1 MPRLVTPGNKP
12 VLAVFSFMVS
22 PMMLRNLCAVLAIA
36 FLLIAPFAEAAAK
49 TDSRKIIGLDRI
61 VAIVNNEVITESE
74 LRGRVASIRSRLQA
88 KKIAIPSLE
97 VLQRQV
103 LERMVLEQVQLQ
115 RAKTLGIR
123 ITDKQLETAIDSVA
137 KSNKLTRAQF
147 MRKIKKTGL
156 TIAQYKQELH
166 RQLIIRR
173 LIEREIRARIRISDQ
188 EILEYLETR
197 KNILRRSESYR
208 LSHIFIAI
216 PEAATPAQINAAKA
230 KALQVHKLLTQ
241 GNDFSQ
247 VAIAYSQDKFAL
259 QGGDMGWR
267 RPNQLPNLFLDTINK
282 MQPGTFSPVLQ
293 STNGYHILR
302 LDETRGGARKTL
314 APVTQTL
321 VRHILIKPDQLL
333 PPKEA
338 LKKALQLRERII
350 NGDDFAT
357 LARAHSADT
366 ISASR
371 GGDLGWSNPGNLVP
385 KFEKAMNGLKPN
397 EISQPVLT
405 RYGYHLIQVLGR
417 RQQDVSELREKAEA
431 RRSILA
437 RRTDEGYQ
445 RWLQQLRSEA
455 YVKYIAK

>member
-1 MPRLVTPGNKP
+1 
-12 VLAVFSFMVS
+12 
-22 PMMLRNLCAVLAIA
+22 MMLRNLCTVLAIA
-36 FLLIAPFAEAAAK
+36 SLLITPFTEAAAK
-49 TDSRKIIGLDRI
+49 TGSRKIIGLDRI
-61 VAIVNNEVITESE
+61 VAIVNDEVITESE
-74 LRGRVASIRSRLQA
+74 LHERVASIRGRLQA

-123 ITDKQLETAIDSVA
+123 ITDKQLETAMDNVA

-147 MRKIKKTGL
+147 MKKIKKTGL
-156 TIAQYKQELH
+156 TLTHYRQELY
-166 RQLIIRR
+166 RQLIIQR

-216 PEAATPAQINAAKA
+216 PQAATPSQINAAKA
-230 KALQVHKLLTQ
+230 KALHVHKLLTQ

-247 VAIAYSQDKFAL
+247 IAIAYSQDKFAL

-267 RPNQLPNLFLDTINK
+267 RPNQLANLFLDTINK
-282 MQPGTFSPVLQ
+282 MQPGTISPVLQ
-293 STNGYHILR
+293 SPNGFHVLR
-302 LDETRGGARKTL
+302 LVGTRGGAKKTSP
-314 APVTQTL
+314 PVTQTH

-350 NGDDFAT
+350 NGDDFAV
-357 LARAHSADT
+357 LARVHSADT
-366 ISASR
+366 LSASQ
-371 GGDLGWSNPGNLVP
+371 GGDLSWSNPGNFLP
-385 KFEKAMNGLKPN
+385 KFEKVMNGLKPN

-405 RYGYHLIQVLGR
+405 RYGYHLIQVIGR
-417 RQQDVSELREKAEA
+417 RQQDVSELRERTDA

-445 RWLQQLRSEA
+445 RWLRQLRSEA
-455 YVKYIAK
+455 YVKYIVE